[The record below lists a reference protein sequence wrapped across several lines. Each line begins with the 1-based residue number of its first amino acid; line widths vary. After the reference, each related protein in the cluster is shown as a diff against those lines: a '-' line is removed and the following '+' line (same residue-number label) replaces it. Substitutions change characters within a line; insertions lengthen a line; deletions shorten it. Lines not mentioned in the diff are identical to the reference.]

1 MTEREEELTALL
13 LRAMDLNLEL
23 QALVG
28 ELATE
33 LLLVIASE
41 DSAERKIAHAAIARA
56 AR

>member
-1 MTEREEELTALL
+1 MTEREEELTTLL

-33 LLLVIASE
+33 LLLVVAPE
-41 DSAERKIAHAAIARA
+41 GSAERKLAHAAIARA